1 VKRLVVSAVVVAA
14 FAFYAIF
21 SRGELPV
28 QTANTVDIVASAS
41 STESTTTQSSD
52 TQSTTSQSQT
62 TTSQNDTTTST
73 ASGLYADG
81 TYTGSEADAMYGI
94 VQVQVVVDGGQITD
108 IQFLSTPS
116 GRRESEEINGFA
128 APILAQEAIAAQSA
142 KVQAVS
148 GATLTSHAFV
158 ESLQSALEQ
167 AQA

>member
-1 VKRLVVSAVVVAA
+1 MKRMVVSAVVVAA

-28 QTANTVDIVASAS
+28 QTVTTVDVVAS
-41 STESTTTQSSD
+41 STGSTTTQSSG
-52 TQSTTSQSQT
+52 TQS

-94 VQVQVVVDGGQITD
+94 VQVQVVVDGGQITG
-108 IQFLSTPS
+108 IEFLSTPS
-116 GRRESEEINGFA
+116 GRDESEEINSFA
-128 APILAQEAIAAQSA
+128 TPILKQEAIEAQSA